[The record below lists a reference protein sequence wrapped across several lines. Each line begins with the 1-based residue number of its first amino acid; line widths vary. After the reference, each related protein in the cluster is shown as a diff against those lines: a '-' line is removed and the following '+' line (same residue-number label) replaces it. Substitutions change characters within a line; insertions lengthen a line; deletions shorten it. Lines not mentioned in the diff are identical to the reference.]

1 MLPSVK
7 YSLEVIQEEVRRLVR
22 SGAVS
27 RQQRIYALCEY
38 IPPRDW
44 VYFERELEESNYLL
58 RDALGDLMG
67 REEWEN
73 D

>member
-7 YSLEVIQEEVRRLVR
+7 FSLEVIQEEVRRLVR
-22 SGAVS
+22 AGVVS
-27 RQQRIYALCEY
+27 RQQRIYTLCEY

-58 RDALGDLMG
+58 RDTLGDLMG